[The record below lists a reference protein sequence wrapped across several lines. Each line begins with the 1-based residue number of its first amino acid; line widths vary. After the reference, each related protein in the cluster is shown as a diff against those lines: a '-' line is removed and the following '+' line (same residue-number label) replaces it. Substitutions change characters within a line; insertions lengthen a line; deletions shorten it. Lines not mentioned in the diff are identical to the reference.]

1 MRVSVVISGLL
12 CLGFFPLDAKSV
24 SSGFS
29 VVDIRG
35 NPSIQQMQS
44 SDAEMLV
51 SLGVRDSTP
60 KENPRKPAAPDTF
73 TPPMLGPS
81 LRYGVDT
88 TVSPCVD
95 FYQYV
100 NGDWRAKTKL
110 GNLLG
115 GQTKTVEI
123 FGDTYRRTILRL
135 QVILDSARA
144 IAATTK
150 DPTLRVLGTF
160 YGSCLA
166 ADSLE
171 LTRARMGGVRSQTP
185 VRDSTRAE
193 QCLQRTINTLGG
205 ALGQAFAQGLLG
217 SNSIARMQELLE
229 ALRVAAIDRIK
240 ANQWMSPPE
249 KTLALER
256 LQKLHLRVGMP
267 KEMVDYGPL
276 ILSNDYTQNKLAV
289 ANFDNQ
295 QWVNAIGG
303 DLRAQW
309 KASLLTPNA
318 FYMPGDHAIEIPAV
332 MFMPPFFDV
341 KAEDA
346 LNFSGIGLVI
356 GHEIF
361 HSIAGQLP
369 LIDNPEMKANIEKF
383 KSLNSELGTVDGW
396 NTDGK
401 RTFGEDV
408 ADLGGV
414 LVSYA
419 AWKATLKK
427 SGKLAA
433 PLVDGFTPDQ
443 RFFLGLAVVWRGKW
457 EGTGFDQDVHA
468 SPFARV
474 NAMVLNAPAFA
485 KAFGCKDGD
494 PMVRPDNKKITI
506 W

>member
-1 MRVSVVISGLL
+1 MRLSVVISGLL
-12 CLGFFPLDAKSV
+12 CLGFFPLDAKVVPGVLKGSKFITTV
-24 SSGFS
+24 ASDSLTLMVRSDSSK
-29 VVDIRG
+29 
-35 NPSIQQMQS
+35 
-44 SDAEMLV
+44 
-51 SLGVRDSTP
+51 STP
-60 KENPRKPAAPDTF
+60 KEDPLKPAAPDTF
-73 TPPMLGPS
+73 TPPMLGSS

-88 TVSPCVD
+88 TVSPCLD
-95 FYQYV
+95 FYQYA

-110 GNLLG
+110 GKPP
-115 GQTKTVEI
+115 GQMKMVEI

-135 QVILDSARA
+135 QVILDSARS

-150 DPTLRVLGTF
+150 DPTFRVLGTF

-171 LTRARMGGVRSQTP
+171 RTRMRRTRSQTP
-185 VRDSTRAE
+185 TQDSTRAE

-205 ALGQAFAQGLLG
+205 ALGQAFAKGLLG
-217 SNSIARMQELLE
+217 SNSIPRMQELLE

-240 ANQWMSPPE
+240 VNPWMSPTE

-267 KEMVDYGPL
+267 KEMTDYGPL
-276 ILSNDYTQNKLAV
+276 VLSADYKQNKAAV

-295 QWVNAIGG
+295 RWVNSIGG

-309 KASLLTPNA
+309 KTSLLTPNA
-318 FYMPGDHAIEIPAV
+318 FYRSGDHAIEIPAV

-346 LNFSGIGLVI
+346 LNFAGIGLVI

-361 HSIAGQLP
+361 HSIAGQLSS
-369 LIDNPEMKANIEKF
+369 IENPEMKANIEKF
-383 KSLNSELGTVDGW
+383 QSLNSEFGTVDGW

-401 RTFGEDV
+401 RTFSEDV

-427 SGKLAA
+427 NGKQAA
-433 PLVDGFTPDQ
+433 PLVDGLIPDQ
-443 RFFLGLAVVWRGKW
+443 RFFVGLAIVWRSKW
-457 EGTGFDQDVHA
+457 GAGYNNDVHA
-468 SPFARV
+468 APFARV
-474 NAMVLNAPAFA
+474 NAMVLNAPEFA
-485 KAFGCKDGD
+485 KAFGCKDSD
-494 PMVRPDNKKITI
+494 PMVRPTDKKVAI